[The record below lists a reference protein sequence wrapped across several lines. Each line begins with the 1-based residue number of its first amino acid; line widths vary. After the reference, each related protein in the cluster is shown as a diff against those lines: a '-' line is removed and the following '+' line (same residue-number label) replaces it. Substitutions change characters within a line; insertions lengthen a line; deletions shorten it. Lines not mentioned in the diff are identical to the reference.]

1 MGARLSSAKLPGSI
15 RAGALKFF
23 LWSMMNL
30 PEVEGRRD
38 VGFSLKSVFSFSKAM
53 KYLKQL
59 PGQLAAIHVE
69 RHLLF

>member
-1 MGARLSSAKLPGSI
+1 MGTRLSSAKLPGSI

-30 PEVEGRRD
+30 PEVEGQRD

-53 KYLKQL
+53 
-59 PGQLAAIHVE
+59 
-69 RHLLF
+69 